1 MIYMNKLVMK
11 IIDGIKR
18 NKVCRV
24 RYKKRRIGFN
34 KPIIMTIEDIR
45 EIYIDWETGYVEI
58 KGERIRQRDIIECV
72 YI

>member
-1 MIYMNKLVMK
+1 MNKLVMK

-45 EIYIDWETGYVEI
+45 EIYID
-58 KGERIRQRDIIECV
+58 
-72 YI
+72 